1 FPARRSQ
8 GTNGLLPSDRPNETR
23 GRSSWGAPTPAE
35 LFAQLWEALADLLG
49 TAATAT
55 LLRRAIQELGDGRP
69 DLRDLLIRRD
79 GLAYTFSV
87 PASWHDE
94 REQGVLALRDM
105 ARALQPIL
113 VQLTGDIVL
122 RRLGRIDALRA
133 SGLFGGEEPS

>member
-1 FPARRSQ
+1 M
-8 GTNGLLPSDRPNETR
+8 
-23 GRSSWGAPTPAE
+23 
-35 LFAQLWEALADLLG
+35 ADLLG